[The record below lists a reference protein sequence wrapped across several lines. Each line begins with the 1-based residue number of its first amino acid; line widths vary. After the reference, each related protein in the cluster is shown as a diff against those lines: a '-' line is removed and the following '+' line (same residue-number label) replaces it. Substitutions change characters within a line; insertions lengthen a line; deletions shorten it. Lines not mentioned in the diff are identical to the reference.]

1 MTRSNM
7 DQQHTTRKT
16 SVAARAKGTYDEGV
30 GRRKTAVA
38 RVRLSAR
45 QGGKADQPEITVN
58 EMAFAKYFTVSE
70 HHRIVAAP
78 LEKTDMVEHVAVSAH
93 VYGGGLAAQAEAIR
107 LGIARALVKR
117 NEELKKKLRV
127 LGFVTRDARMVE
139 RKKYGLKKARRAPQW
154 SKR

>member
-1 MTRSNM
+1 M
-7 DQQHTTRKT
+7 DQQNTTRKP
-16 SVAARAKGTYDEGV
+16 SAVAHKKGAYDEGV

-45 QGGKADQPEITVN
+45 QGGKADQPDITVN

-78 LEKTDMVEHVAVSAH
+78 LEKTDMIEHVTVSAH
-93 VYGGGLAAQAEAIR
+93 VSGGGLAAQAEAIR
-107 LGIARALVKR
+107 LGIARALIKR

-127 LGFVTRDARMVE
+127 FGFVTRDARMVE

>member
-1 MTRSNM
+1 ME
-7 DQQHTTRKT
+7 QQHTTRKS
-16 SVAARAKGTYDEGV
+16 SVAAHKKDAYDEGI

-45 QGGKADQPEITVN
+45 HGGKADQPDITVN
-58 EMAFAKYFTVSE
+58 GASFTKYFTVSE
-70 HHRIVAAP
+70 HHRTVTAP
-78 LEKTDMVEHVAVSAH
+78 LEKTDMVEHMTVSAH

-107 LGIARALVKR
+107 LGIARALIKK
-117 NEELKKKLRV
+117 NEELKKKLR
-127 LGFVTRDARMVE
+127 LFGFITRDARVVE

>member
-1 MTRSNM
+1 M
-7 DQQHTTRKT
+7 DQQHTTRKAP
-16 SVAARAKGTYDEGV
+16 AAAHAKGAYDEDV

-45 QGGKADQPEITVN
+45 QGGKADQPDIIVN
-58 EMAFAKYFTVSE
+58 GMAIAKYFTVSE